1 MTWMSSPAPLPAPLD
16 ADTGARAAE
25 AGRAA
30 ADWYRAQAR
39 DLPWRSAGVSPW
51 GVLVS
56 EFMLQQTQVSRVLP
70 RWAEWM
76 RRWPTPAALAAAPPD
91 AVIRAW
97 GRLGYPRRARWLHQ
111 CARAIR
117 DEHDNVVPCDP
128 AVLRTLP
135 GVGPYTAA
143 AVAAFAYQ
151 VRVPV
156 VDTNVRRVLTRS
168 LRGVAAAP
176 PSRADEALAA
186 RALPADGA
194 GARIVSLGLM
204 ELGALVCTSRAPRC
218 SECPLSSR
226 CRWLAAGCP
235 ASPSPRRPQPRY
247 EGSHRQA
254 RGLVLARLR
263 EGEAS
268 VPELLTLDADPALL
282 SRALTSLIADG
293 LATQDGDQV
302 ALPRD

>member
-1 MTWMSSPAPLPAPLD
+1 L
-16 ADTGARAAE
+16 E
-25 AGRAA
+25 VGRAA
-30 ADWYRAQAR
+30 AGWYRAHAR
-39 DLPWRSAGVSPW
+39 DLPWRATGVTPW

-76 RRWPTPAALAAAPPD
+76 RRWPTPAALAAAAPD

-111 CARAIR
+111 CAQAIR
-117 DEHDNVVPCDP
+117 DDHGNVVPRDP
-128 AVLRTLP
+128 DVLRTLP

-143 AVAAFAYQ
+143 AVAAFAYR

-168 LRGVAAAP
+168 LRSVAAAAP
-176 PSRADEALAA
+176 ARADEVLAA
-186 RALPADGA
+186 QALPADGA
-194 GARIVSLGLM
+194 EARIVSLGLM
-204 ELGALVCTSRAPRC
+204 ELGALVCTSRTPRC
-218 SECPLSSR
+218 SECPLAPR

-254 RGLVLARLR
+254 RGLILARLR

-268 VPELLTLDADPALL
+268 VPELLALDADPGLL
-282 SRALTSLIADG
+282 SRALTSLVADG
-293 LATQDGDQV
+293 LATQHGEQV
-302 ALPRD
+302 ILPRD